1 MRISIA
7 TWVLVVALLA
17 SAGCTTD
24 RLVHSWTEPSLKKL
38 QFDRVVAVAMTADG
52 PLRRLAESEMVRII
66 GPKAV
71 ASSQM
76 LTEQELGDVDKVRAK
91 LASEGFDGAITMR
104 LVDSKVQL
112 RTARDPVPIAYYQ
125 VWSYYGT
132 YWIADKGPDYM
143 TAEQT
148 LQVEV
153 NIYSLKDGKLLWTGI
168 SETERPRLVETL
180 VKDVAEL
187 VSRRLKSE
195 RLI

>member
-1 MRISIA
+1 MRSSTA
-7 TWVLVVALLA
+7 GWMLAVALLV

-24 RLVHSWTEPSLKKL
+24 RLVHSWTEPSVKKL
-38 QFDRVVAVAMTADG
+38 EFNRVVAVAMTTDG

-66 GPKAV
+66 GPTGV
-71 ASSQM
+71 ASSQVLKDGEM
-76 LTEQELGDVDKVRAK
+76 GDVEKVRAR
-91 LASEGFDGAITMR
+91 LASEGFDGAITIR
-104 LVDSKVQL
+104 LVDVNTQI
-112 RTARDPVPIAYYQ
+112 RTARDPVPVAYYQ
-125 VWSYYGT
+125 VWSYYSH
-132 YWIADKGPDYM
+132 YWIADRPPDYW

-153 NIYSLKDGKLLWTGI
+153 NIYSLKDGKLLWTGT
-168 SETERPRLVETL
+168 SETARPRLVETL

>member
-153 NIYSLKDGKLLWTGI
+153 NIYSLKDGKLLWTRI

>member
-1 MRISIA
+1 MRSSTA
-7 TWVLVVALLA
+7 VWMLAVALLV

-24 RLVHSWTEPSLKKL
+24 RLVHSWTEPSVKKL
-38 QFDRVVAVAMTADG
+38 EFNRVVAVAMTTDG

-66 GPKAV
+66 GPTGV
-71 ASSQM
+71 ASSQVLKDGEM
-76 LTEQELGDVDKVRAK
+76 GDVEKVRAR
-91 LASEGFDGAITMR
+91 LASEGFDGAITIR
-104 LVDSKVQL
+104 LVDVNTQI
-112 RTARDPVPIAYYQ
+112 RTARDPVPVAYYQ
-125 VWSYYGT
+125 VWSYYSH
-132 YWIADKGPDYM
+132 YWIADRPPDYW

-153 NIYSLKDGKLLWTGI
+153 NIYSLKDGKLLWTGT
-168 SETERPRLVETL
+168 SETARPRLVETL

>member
-38 QFDRVVAVAMTADG
+38 QFDRVIAVAMTADG

>member
-52 PLRRLAESEMVRII
+52 LLRRLAESEMVRII

>member
-1 MRISIA
+1 MRCSTA
-7 TWVLVVALLA
+7 GWMLAVALLA

-24 RLVHSWTEPSLKKL
+24 RLVHSWTEPSVKKL
-38 QFDRVVAVAMTADG
+38 QFNRVVAVAMTTDG

-66 GPKAV
+66 GPTGV
-71 ASSQM
+71 ASSQVLKDGEM
-76 LTEQELGDVDKVRAK
+76 GDVEKVRAR
-91 LASEGFDGAITMR
+91 LASEGFDGAITIR
-104 LVDSKVQL
+104 LVDVNTQV
-112 RTARDPVPIAYYQ
+112 RTARDPVPVAYYQ
-125 VWSYYGT
+125 VWSYYSH
-132 YWIADKGPDYM
+132 YWIADRPPDYW

-153 NIYSLKDGKLLWTGI
+153 NIYSLKDGKLLWTGT
-168 SETERPRLVETL
+168 SETARPRLVETL

>member
-1 MRISIA
+1 MLA
-7 TWVLVVALLA
+7 VTLLA

-24 RLVHSWTEPSLKKL
+24 RLVHSWTEPSVKKL
-38 QFDRVVAVAMTADG
+38 EFNRVVAVAMTTDG

-66 GPKAV
+66 GPTGV
-71 ASSQM
+71 ASSQVLKDSEM
-76 LTEQELGDVDKVRAK
+76 GDVETVRAR
-91 LASEGFDGAITMR
+91 LASEGFDGAITIR
-104 LVDSKVQL
+104 LVDVNTQV
-112 RTARDPVPIAYYQ
+112 RTARDPVPVAYYQ
-125 VWSYYGT
+125 VWSYYSH
-132 YWIADKGPDYM
+132 YWIADRPPDYW

-153 NIYSLKDGKLLWTGI
+153 NIYSLKDGKLLWTGT
-168 SETERPRLVETL
+168 SETARPRLVETL

>member
-1 MRISIA
+1 MRSSTA
-7 TWVLVVALLA
+7 GWMLAVTLLA

-24 RLVHSWTEPSLKKL
+24 RLVHSWTEPSVKKL
-38 QFDRVVAVAMTADG
+38 EFNRVVAVAMTTDG

-66 GPKAV
+66 GPTGV
-71 ASSQM
+71 ASSQVLKDSEM
-76 LTEQELGDVDKVRAK
+76 GDVETVRAR
-91 LASEGFDGAITMR
+91 LASEGFDGAITIR
-104 LVDSKVQL
+104 LVDVNTQV
-112 RTARDPVPIAYYQ
+112 RTARDPVPVAYYQ
-125 VWSYYGT
+125 VWSYYSH
-132 YWIADKGPDYM
+132 YWIADRPPDYW

-153 NIYSLKDGKLLWTGI
+153 NIYSLKDGKLLWTGT
-168 SETERPRLVETL
+168 SETARPRLVETL

>member
-52 PLRRLAESEMVRII
+52 PLRRLAEGEMVRII

-71 ASSQM
+71 ASSQV
-76 LTEQELGDVDKVRAK
+76 LAEQELGDVDKARAK

-112 RTARDPVPIAYYQ
+112 RTARDPVPVAYYQ
-125 VWSYYGT
+125 IWSYYGT
-132 YWIADKGPDYM
+132 YWIADKGPDYT

-168 SETERPRLVETL
+168 SETMQPRLVETL

>member
-71 ASSQM
+71 ASSQV
-76 LTEQELGDVDKVRAK
+76 LAEQELGDVDKVRAK

-153 NIYSLKDGKLLWTGI
+153 NIYSLKDGKLRWTGI